1 MADPEPRPDSTS
13 GDPAAAALPGPVSF
27 GLSRQMEIYQAG
39 LSGRKPELPLTA
51 EELELKA
58 RGVLPPEAFTYVAGG
73 AGNEDTVRAN
83 RDAYRRWRI
92 VPRFLR
98 DVSRRDLSVVV
109 LGRRFPAPLM
119 MAPIG
124 VQSMLHAD
132 AELAVARAARSLG
145 VPLILSTVSAK
156 PMEAIAAAMGDVPH
170 WFQLYWP
177 GDKDLAASFVKR
189 AEKAGFSA
197 IVVTLDTYL
206 LGWRERDLQLG
217 WLPFLHGQGLAN
229 FFTDPVFR
237 ASLPVPPEKDPVPAV
252 RRFLEVFSN
261 SSLTWTDLAFLRM
274 HTKLP
279 IILKGILHPED
290 ALLAV
295 EHGVAGV
302 IVSNHGGRQVDGAVA
317 SLDALPGVVDA
328 VNGKVDVLFD
338 GGIRRGSDVFK
349 AIALGA
355 KCVLLGRP
363 YCYGLA
369 LGGEDG
375 VREVVRNVLADTDL
389 TMGLAGCASIG
400 EVNQTNVLDSRL

>member
-1 MADPEPRPDSTS
+1 MSDPQPRPESISASTS
-13 GDPAAAALPGPVSF
+13 GPVSF
-27 GLSRQMEIYQAG
+27 GLQRQMEIYQAG
-39 LSGRKPELPLTA
+39 MSGRKPELPLTA

-58 RGVLPPEAFTYVAGG
+58 RGVLPPEAFAYVAGG

-83 RDAYRRWRI
+83 REAYRRWRI

-109 LGRRFPAPLM
+109 LGRRFPVPLM

-156 PMEAIAAAMGDVPH
+156 PMEAVAGAMGDVPH

-177 GDKDLAASFVKR
+177 GNKDLAASFVTR

-197 IVVTLDTYL
+197 IVVTLDTHL

-217 WLPFLHGQGLAN
+217 WLPFLYGQGLTN

-252 RRFLEVFSN
+252 RKFLEVFSN
-261 SSLTWTDLAFLRM
+261 SALTWTDLAFLRL

-295 EHGVAGV
+295 EHGAAGI

-317 SLDALPGVVDA
+317 SLDALPGVVEA

-369 LGGEDG
+369 LGGEEG
-375 VREVVRNVLADTDL
+375 VREVVRNLLADTDL
-389 TMGLAGCASIG
+389 TLGLAGCASIS
-400 EVNQTNVLDSRL
+400 EVKRENVLDSRL

>member
-1 MADPEPRPDSTS
+1 
-13 GDPAAAALPGPVSF
+13 LQ
-27 GLSRQMEIYQAG
+27 RQLEIYQEGMAG
-39 LSGRKPELPLTA
+39 KKPDLPLNA

-73 AGNEDTVRAN
+73 AGHEDTVRAN
-83 RDAYRRWRI
+83 REAYRRWRI

-98 DVSRRDLSVVV
+98 DVSKRDLGVTV
-109 LGRRFPAPLM
+109 LGKRLAVPLM
-119 MAPIG
+119 IAPVG

-132 AELAVARAARSLG
+132 AELAVAKAARALG

-156 PMEAIAAAMGDVPH
+156 PMEAVAQAMGDVPH

-177 GDKDLAASFVKR
+177 GNHELAASFVTR
-189 AEKAGFSA
+189 AERAGFSA

-217 WLPFLHGQGLAN
+217 WFPFLHGMGLAN

-261 SSLTWTDLAFLRM
+261 AALTWKDLALLRR
-274 HTKLP
+274 HTRLP
-279 IILKGILHPED
+279 ILLKGILHPED
-290 ALLAV
+290 ARLAI
-295 EHGVAGV
+295 EHGVEGV

-317 SLDALPGVVDA
+317 SLDALPGVVEA
-328 VNGKVDVLFD
+328 VGSRAEVLFD
-338 GGIRRGSDVFK
+338 GGIRRGSDIFK
-349 AIALGA
+349 ALALGA
-355 KCVLLGRP
+355 RCVLLGRP

-369 LGGEDG
+369 LGGEEG
-375 VREVVRNVLADTDL
+375 VREVVRNLLADTDL
-389 TMGLAGCASIG
+389 TLGLSGCTSFA
-400 EVNQTNVLDSRL
+400 EVSRANLMEAPR

>member
-1 MADPEPRPDSTS
+1 MSETRPQSETNPS
-13 GDPAAAALPGPVSF
+13 IASPALPQQTAV
-27 GLSRQMEIYQAG
+27 GLQRQMEIYQAG
-39 LSGRKPELPLTA
+39 MSGKKPEIPLTA

-109 LGRRFPAPLM
+109 LGRRIPAPVM

-132 AELAVARAARSLG
+132 AELAVARAAKSLG
-145 VPLILSTVSAK
+145 IPLILSTVSAK
-156 PMEAIAAAMGDVPH
+156 PMEAVAAVMGDVSH

-177 GDKDLAASFVKR
+177 GDPDVAASLVTR
-189 AEKAGFSA
+189 ADKAGFAA

-217 WLPFLHGQGLAN
+217 WLPFLYGQGLAN
-229 FFTDPVFR
+229 FLSDPVFR

-261 SSLTWTDLAFLRM
+261 AALTWKDLAFLRQ
-274 HTKLP
+274 HTRLP
-279 IILKGILHPED
+279 IILKGVLHPDD
-290 ALLAV
+290 ARLAV
-295 EHGVAGV
+295 EHGVQGI
-302 IVSNHGGRQVDGAVA
+302 IVSNHGGRQVDGAIA
-317 SLDALPGVVDA
+317 SLDALPDIVDA
-328 VNGKVDVLFD
+328 IAGRIDVLFD

-355 KCVLLGRP
+355 RCVLLGRP

-369 LGGEDG
+369 LAGEDG
-375 VREVVRNVLADTDL
+375 VREVVRNLLADTDL
-389 TMGLAGCASIG
+389 TLGLAGCAGFDQVSRANVT
-400 EVNQTNVLDSRL
+400 EVR

>member
-1 MADPEPRPDSTS
+1 MSDPQPRPEVTS
-13 GDPAAAALPGPVSF
+13 GSPAGQPGSP
-27 GLSRQMEIYQAG
+27 GLQRQMEIYQAG
-39 LSGRKPELPLTA
+39 LSGRKPELPLAA

-73 AGNEDTVRAN
+73 AGNDDTVRAN
-83 RDAYRRWRI
+83 REAYRRWRI

-109 LGRRFPAPLM
+109 LGRRIPVPLM
-119 MAPIG
+119 IAPIG

-156 PMEAIAAAMGDVPH
+156 PMEAVAAAMGDVPH

-177 GDKDLAASFVKR
+177 GDRDLAASFVTR
-189 AEKAGFSA
+189 AERSGFSA

-261 SSLTWTDLAFLRM
+261 STLTWTDLAFLRR

-295 EHGVAGV
+295 EHGAEGV

-328 VNGKVDVLFD
+328 VNGRAEVLFD

-349 AIALGA
+349 ALALGA

-369 LGGEDG
+369 LGGEEG
-375 VREVVRNVLADTDL
+375 VREVVRNLLADTDL
-389 TMGLAGCASIG
+389 TLGLSGCASLA
-400 EVNQTNVLDSRL
+400 EVTRASVMDSRLIPPL

>member
-1 MADPEPRPDSTS
+1 
-13 GDPAAAALPGPVSF
+13 
-27 GLSRQMEIYQAG
+27 MEIYQAG
-39 LSGRKPELPLTA
+39 MTGKKPELPLTA

-83 RDAYRRWRI
+83 REAYRRWRI

-109 LGRRFPAPLM
+109 LGRRIPAPIML
-119 MAPIG
+119 APIG

-145 VPLILSTVSAK
+145 APLILSTVSAK
-156 PMEAIAAAMGDVPH
+156 PMEAVAATMGDVPH

-177 GDKDLAASFVKR
+177 GNAELAASFVSR

-217 WLPFLHGQGLAN
+217 WLPFLYGQGLAN
-229 FFTDPVFR
+229 FMSDPVFR

-261 SSLTWTDLAFLRM
+261 AALTWKDLAFLRQ
-274 HTKLP
+274 HTRLP

-290 ALLAV
+290 ARLAV
-295 EHGVAGV
+295 DHGVQAL

-328 VNGKVDVLFD
+328 VGGRVEVLFD

-355 KCVLLGRP
+355 RCVLLGRP

-375 VREVVRNVLADTDL
+375 VREVVRNLLADTDL
-389 TMGLAGCASIG
+389 TLGLAGCASFE
-400 EVNQTNVLDSRL
+400 EVSRGNLIESPPIS

>member
-1 MADPEPRPDSTS
+1 MSDPQPRPESTS
-13 GDPAAAALPGPVSF
+13 ASPSGPVSF
-27 GLSRQMEIYQAG
+27 GLQRQMEIYQAG
-39 LSGRKPELPLTA
+39 MSGRKPELPLTA

-58 RGVLPPEAFTYVAGG
+58 RGVLPPEAFAYVAGG

-83 RDAYRRWRI
+83 REAYRRWRI

-109 LGRRFPAPLM
+109 LGRRFPVPLM

-156 PMEAIAAAMGDVPH
+156 PMEAVAGAMGDVPH

-177 GDKDLAASFVKR
+177 GNKDLAASFVTR

-197 IVVTLDTYL
+197 IVVTLDTHL

-217 WLPFLHGQGLAN
+217 WLPFLYGQGLTN

-252 RRFLEVFSN
+252 RKFLEVFSN
-261 SSLTWTDLAFLRM
+261 SALTWTDLAFLRL

-295 EHGVAGV
+295 EHGAAGI

-317 SLDALPGVVDA
+317 SLDALPGVVEA

-369 LGGEDG
+369 LGGEEG
-375 VREVVRNVLADTDL
+375 VREVVRNLLADTDL
-389 TMGLAGCASIG
+389 TLGLAGCASIS
-400 EVNQTNVLDSRL
+400 EVKRENVLDSRL

>member
-1 MADPEPRPDSTS
+1 MSNPQPRPEAIT
-13 GDPAAAALPGPVSF
+13 AAAARGAPSTASF
-27 GLSRQMEIYQAG
+27 GLQRQMEIYQAG
-39 LSGRKPELPLTA
+39 MGGKKPELPLTA

-98 DVSRRDLSVVV
+98 DVSRRDLSTTV
-109 LGRRFPAPLM
+109 LGKRIPVPVM

-156 PMEAIAAAMGDVPH
+156 PMEAVAAAMGDVPH

-177 GDKDLAASFVKR
+177 GHPELAASLVTR

-217 WLPFLHGQGLAN
+217 WLPFLYGQGLAN
-229 FFTDPVFR
+229 FLSDPVFR
-237 ASLPVPPEKDPVPAV
+237 ASLPAPPEKDPVPAV

-261 SSLTWTDLAFLRM
+261 PALTWNDLSFLKR
-274 HTKLP
+274 HTRLP
-279 IILKGILHPED
+279 IILKGVLHPED
-290 ALLAV
+290 AMLAV
-295 EHGVAGV
+295 EHGVEAV

-317 SLDALPGVVDA
+317 SLDALPAIVDA
-328 VNGKVDVLFD
+328 VGSRISVLFD
-338 GGIRRGSDVFK
+338 GGIRRGADVFK

-355 KCVLLGRP
+355 RCVLLGRP

-375 VREVVRNVLADTDL
+375 VREVVRNLLADADL
-389 TMGLAGCASIG
+389 TLGLAGCASYA
-400 EVNQTNVLDSRL
+400 EVSRANLMESRGH

>member
-1 MADPEPRPDSTS
+1 MADPEPRPVSTS
-13 GDPAAAALPGPVSF
+13 GIPAAASF

-109 LGRRFPAPLM
+109 LGRRFPAPVM

-124 VQSMLHAD
+124 VQSMLNAD

-156 PMEAIAAAMGDVPH
+156 PMEAVAAAMGDVPH

-177 GDKDLAASFVKR
+177 GDKDLAASFVTR
-189 AEKAGFSA
+189 AEKAGFGA

-295 EHGVAGV
+295 EHGVDGI

-317 SLDALPGVVDA
+317 SLDALPGVVEA

-375 VREVVRNVLADTDL
+375 VREVVRNLLADTDL

-400 EVNQTNVLDSRL
+400 EVNQTSVQDSRL